1 MQLHSFDLNLL
12 CTFDAI
18 YRSQSI
24 SAAAIEL
31 GLTQPGVSSA
41 LKRLRERVG
50 DPLFVRTSRGMR
62 STPFAENMA
71 PKVFQALKLLS
82 GIDQPVTFAPA
93 TSTVDFKIY
102 ISDAG
107 LHIVIPQ
114 VVERMNTQ
122 APHASLTVVDLRP
135 DEVTAALDS
144 GSIDMAAGFFLDMP
158 NWARQQ
164 VVRATSYVC
173 AVRKNHPR
181 IRDALTLDQFLAER
195 HCAYWTSGSSHS
207 KVEQTLSRQNLVR
220 DVAFSSP
227 SFTSMLLLASQSD
240 MIATVPE
247 DLAFTYSRM
256 LDIRLHPSPVAFPR
270 FEIRQYWHERQHAA
284 PASKWLRRLFRG
296 AAADLPRGGG

>member
-1 MQLHSFDLNLL
+1 MHLPTFDLNLL
-12 CTFDAI
+12 CAFDAI

-31 GLTQPGVSSA
+31 GLTQPGLSSA
-41 LKRLRERVG
+41 QKRLRECVG
-50 DPLFVRTSRGMR
+50 DPLFVRTSSGMR
-62 STPFAENMA
+62 STPFADNMA
-71 PKVFQALKLLS
+71 PKVSEALKILS
-82 GIDQPVTFAPA
+82 GIDQPVNFTPA
-93 TSTVDFKIY
+93 TSNVNLRIY

-107 LHIVIPQ
+107 LHVVMPQ
-114 VVERMNTQ
+114 VVERMNVH

-135 DEVTAALDS
+135 NEVTAALDG
-144 GSIDMAAGFFLDMP
+144 GSIDMAVGYFLDMP

-181 IRDALTLDQFLAER
+181 IQDALTLEQFLAER

-207 KVEQTLSRQNLVR
+207 KLEQTLSRQRIVR
-220 DVAFSSP
+220 DVAFRSP

-247 DLAFTYSRM
+247 DLAFTFNRI
-256 LDIRLHPSPVAFPR
+256 LDICLHPCPVALPR

-284 PASKWLRRLFRG
+284 PASKWLRGLFRG
-296 AAADLPRGGG
+296 AAADLPRGVG